1 LHGKK
6 NIRKNSVYADQ
17 RKTAKKLNYKNQE
30 VRSKK
35 DEVNNNSLFLFL
47 LSSIIYKKMKTAYI
61 VKAYRT
67 AVGKAP
73 KGVFRFKRP
82 DELAAE
88 TIQFMMNELPD
99 FDKRRIDDVMVGNAM
114 PEAEQGLNMGR
125 LISLMGLK
133 IEDVPGV
140 TVNRYCASGLET
152 IGMATAKIQS
162 GMADCIIAGG
172 AESMSFIPMGGY
184 KPTPDYAVAKAGNED
199 YYWGM
204 GLTAEAVAQQYNI
217 SREDQDEFAF
227 NSHMKALKAQSEGK
241 FDKQIVPITIEQTFI
256 NENGKKETKSYIVN
270 KDEGPRAGTSV
281 EVLAGLRPVFAAD
294 GSVTAGNSSQ
304 MSDGAAFV
312 LIMSEEMVKELN
324 LTPIARLVNFAS
336 AGVEPRIMGI
346 GPVKAIPKALKQA
359 GLLLKDIDLI
369 ELNEAFASQSLA
381 VIRELGLNPDIVNVN
396 GGAIAMGHPLGCTGA
411 KLSVQLFEE
420 MKLRGN
426 KYGIVSM
433 CVGTGQGS
441 AGIYEL
447 L

>member
-1 LHGKK
+1 
-6 NIRKNSVYADQ
+6 
-17 RKTAKKLNYKNQE
+17 
-30 VRSKK
+30 
-35 DEVNNNSLFLFL
+35 
-47 LSSIIYKKMKTAYI
+47 MKTAYI
-61 VKAYRT
+61 VQGFRT

-88 TIQFMMNELPD
+88 TIEHLMAQLPD
-99 FDKRRIDDVMVGNAM
+99 FDKKRIDDVMVGNAM
-114 PEAEQGLNMGR
+114 PEAEQGLNVGR

-133 IEDVPGV
+133 VTDVPGV

-162 GMADCIIAGG
+162 GMAHCIIAGG
-172 AESMSFIPMGGY
+172 AESMSYIPMGGY
-184 KPTPDYAVAKAGNED
+184 KPTPDYSVAAAGNED

-204 GLTAEAVAQQYNI
+204 GLTAEAVAKQFNVT
-217 SREDQDEFAF
+217 REDQDEFAY
-227 NSHMKALKAQSEGK
+227 NSHQKALKAQAEGK
-241 FDKQIVPITIEQTFI
+241 FDKQIVPITVEQTFL
-256 NENGKKETKSYIVN
+256 NENGKKETKSYVVN
-270 KDEGPRAGTSV
+270 KDEGPRSDTNKEA
-281 EVLAGLRPVFAAD
+281 LAKLKPVFAAD

-312 LIMSEEMVKELN
+312 LIMSEELVKELN
-324 LTPIARLVNFAS
+324 ITPIARLVNFAS

-346 GPVKAIPKALKQA
+346 GPVKAIPKALQQA
-359 GLLLKDIDLI
+359 GLTLNDIDLI

-381 VIRELGLNPDIVNVN
+381 VVRELGLNPEIVNVN
-396 GGAIAMGHPLGCTGA
+396 GGAIALGHPLGCTGA
-411 KLSVQLFEE
+411 KLSVQLFDE
-420 MKLRGN
+420 MRLRKS

-441 AGIYEL
+441 AGVFEL

>member
-1 LHGKK
+1 
-6 NIRKNSVYADQ
+6 
-17 RKTAKKLNYKNQE
+17 
-30 VRSKK
+30 
-35 DEVNNNSLFLFL
+35 
-47 LSSIIYKKMKTAYI
+47 MKTAYI

-88 TIQFMMNELPD
+88 TIQYMISELPD
-99 FDKRRIDDVMVGNAM
+99 FDKKRIDDVMVGNAM

-125 LISLMGLK
+125 LISLMGLN
-133 IEDVPGV
+133 IVDVPGV

-184 KPTPDYAVAKAGNED
+184 KPTPDYQVAKEGNED

-204 GLTAEAVAQQYNI
+204 GLTAEAVAKQYNV
-217 SREDQDEFAF
+217 SREDQDQFAL
-227 NSHMKALKAQSEGK
+227 NSHLKALKAQAEGK
-241 FDKQIVPITIEQTFI
+241 FDSQIVPITIDQTFI
-256 NENGKKETKSYIVN
+256 NENGKKETKSYTVN
-270 KDEGPRAGTSV
+270 KDEGPRADTN
-281 EVLAGLRPVFAAD
+281 LAALNKLKPVFAAD

-312 LIMSEEMVKELN
+312 MVMSEEMVKEFN

-359 GLLLKDIDLI
+359 GLTLDQIDLI

-396 GGAIAMGHPLGCTGA
+396 GGAIALGHPLGCTGA
-411 KLSVQLFEE
+411 KLSVQLFDE
-420 MKLRGN
+420 MKRRGS

>member
-1 LHGKK
+1 
-6 NIRKNSVYADQ
+6 
-17 RKTAKKLNYKNQE
+17 
-30 VRSKK
+30 
-35 DEVNNNSLFLFL
+35 
-47 LSSIIYKKMKTAYI
+47 MKTAYI

-99 FDKRRIDDVMVGNAM
+99 FDKKRIDDVMVGNAM
-114 PEAEQGLNMGR
+114 PEAEQGLNVGR

-133 IEDVPGV
+133 VTDVPGV

-184 KPTPDYAVAKAGNED
+184 KPTPDYAVAKEGNED

-204 GLTAEAVAQQYNI
+204 GLTAEAVAKQYNV
-217 SREDQDEFAF
+217 SRADQDEFAF
-227 NSHMKALKAQSEGK
+227 HSHQKALKAQAENK
-241 FDKQIVPITIEQTFI
+241 FDKQIVPITIEQTFV
-256 NENGKKETKSYIVN
+256 NENGKKETKSYIVT
-270 KDEGPRAGTSV
+270 KDEGPRADTTIAALSN
-281 EVLAGLRPVFAAD
+281 LKPVFAAD

-312 LIMSEEMVKELN
+312 LIMSEELVKELN
-324 LTPIARLVNFAS
+324 LAPIARLVNFAS

-359 GLLLKDIDLI
+359 GLTLNDINLI

-396 GGAIAMGHPLGCTGA
+396 GGAIALGHPLGCTGA
-411 KLSVQLFEE
+411 KLSVQLFDE
-420 MKLRGN
+420 MKRRGD

-441 AGIYEL
+441 AGVFEL
-447 L
+447 LS

>member
-1 LHGKK
+1 
-6 NIRKNSVYADQ
+6 
-17 RKTAKKLNYKNQE
+17 
-30 VRSKK
+30 
-35 DEVNNNSLFLFL
+35 
-47 LSSIIYKKMKTAYI
+47 MKTAYI
-61 VKAYRT
+61 VSGFRT

-88 TIQFMMNELPD
+88 TIEHMMAQFPD
-99 FDKRRIDDVMVGNAM
+99 FDKKRIDDVMVGNAM
-114 PEAEQGLNMGR
+114 PEAEQGLNVGR

-133 IEDVPGV
+133 VTDVPGV

-184 KPTPDYAVAKAGNED
+184 KPTPDYAVAKEGNED

-204 GLTAEAVAQQYNI
+204 GLTAEAVAKQFNV
-217 SREDQDEFAF
+217 SREDQDEFAY
-227 NSHMKALKAQSEGK
+227 NSHQKALKAQAEGK
-241 FDKQIVPITIEQTFI
+241 FDKQIVPITVEQTFI
-256 NENGKKETKSYIVN
+256 NENGKKETKSYVVN
-270 KDEGPRAGTSV
+270 KDEGPRADTNIAALGK
-281 EVLAGLRPVFAAD
+281 LKPVFAAD

-312 LIMSEEMVKELN
+312 LIMSEEMVKELGV
-324 LTPIARLVNFAS
+324 TPIARLVNFAS

-359 GLLLKDIDLI
+359 GLTLNDIDLI
-369 ELNEAFASQSLA
+369 ELNEAFASQALA
-381 VIRELGLNPDIVNVN
+381 VTRELNLNPDIINVN
-396 GGAIAMGHPLGCTGA
+396 GGAISLGHPLGCTGA
-411 KLSVQLFEE
+411 KLSVQLFDE
-420 MKLRGN
+420 MRLRKS